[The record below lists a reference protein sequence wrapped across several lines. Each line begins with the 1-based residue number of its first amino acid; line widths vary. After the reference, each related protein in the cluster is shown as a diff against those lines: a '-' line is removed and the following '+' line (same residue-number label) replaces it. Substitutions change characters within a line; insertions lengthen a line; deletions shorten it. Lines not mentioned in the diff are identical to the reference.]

1 MAIEHRLTND
11 VPDAELPISLLSGR
25 MRDHWHGMS
34 RTGTV
39 PRLFNLEDEPLL
51 AMHPCGHASPRPG
64 YWRSGAREQ

>member
-1 MAIEHRLTND
+1 MCWFA
-11 VPDAELPISLLSGR
+11 AELPISLLSGR

-51 AMHPCGHASPRPG
+51 AMHPVRHASS
-64 YWRSGAREQ
+64 RSLDSPAIWPASAMPVVR